1 MPIAELL
8 AKVGDAAT
16 PREYWERVAEI
27 LSSRAGGASIH
38 LRYNG
43 LNDSGEV
50 TAGGAARAGDV
61 ETLTVTDA
69 EGRRVEL
76 AMTGAPMGLPLPEL
90 RAELEVANQLA
101 VLVGRRTALERERR
115 LGTFLVELSRWL
127 LAAPE
132 TELLLRYTLMSLTKL
147 VEAQG
152 AYVALREGD
161 EPLRVAT
168 AVGRAQDLQNV
179 TFPVEASTTGRVT
192 RTGQPLVTE
201 DITAEPDSHPGAIA
215 LAADARAAMIAP
227 LQTSHGVIGAVAVIR
242 YLETDG

>member
-27 LSSRAGGASIH
+27 LSSRAGGASIR
-38 LRYNG
+38 LRYKG
-43 LNDSGEV
+43 LNDAGEV

-76 AMTGAPMGLPLPEL
+76 AMTGAPTGLPLPEL

-132 TELLLRYTLMSLTKL
+132 TELLLRYTLMSLTNL
-147 VEAQG
+147 VDAQG
-152 AYVALREGD
+152 AYVTLRGADPET
-161 EPLRVAT
+161 LRVAST
-168 AVGRAQDLQNV
+168 VGQC
-179 TFPVEASTTGRVT
+179 VE
-192 RTGQPLVTE
+192 
-201 DITAEPDSHPGAIA
+201 
-215 LAADARAAMIAP
+215 
-227 LQTSHGVIGAVAVIR
+227 
-242 YLETDG
+242 LE